1 MPARPF
7 MGMGRKTEQEVV
19 NAVADA
25 AVKRIVKEK

>member
-7 MGMGRKTEQEVV
+7 MGMGRKTEDQVV

-25 AVKRIVKEK
+25 AVKRIVQEK

>member
-7 MGMGRKTEQEVV
+7 MGMNRKTEDQVV

-25 AVKRIVKEK
+25 AVKRIVQEK